1 MKKFIDYVG
10 RNSSEI
16 YMMIVLST
24 LYLVVIGFTYFI
36 FDQAIP
42 HGMGSFVVSV
52 FIYAIETLLYLTE
65 LLSIPNSGGGV
76 NE

>member
-36 FDQAIP
+36 
-42 HGMGSFVVSV
+42 
-52 FIYAIETLLYLTE
+52 YAIETLLYLTE
-65 LLSIPNSGGGV
+65 LLSIAS
-76 NE
+76 ECI

>member
-16 YMMIVLST
+16 YMMIALST
-24 LYLVVIGFTYFI
+24 LYLVGIGITYVI
-36 FDQAIP
+36 FDQAVP
-42 HGMGSFVVSV
+42 HGMASFVVSI

-65 LLSIPNSGGGV
+65 LLSIAS
-76 NE
+76 ECI